1 MNVILL
7 SGGSGKRLWP
17 LSNDVRAKQFIKLFN
32 NKNGEKESMVQRMYR
47 GIRNIDT
54 RANIVIATNKVQI
67 AEIQSQIP
75 GKVNMSVEP
84 CKRNTFPAILLAACY
99 MHEKLDVS
107 ENEAILVCPVDSY
120 LVDGYFQTI
129 TTLFEVAQQKDT
141 NLCLM
146 GVAPTSPSEKYGYI
160 IPKAKEFVS
169 DVLYFKEKPN
179 REDALEYIRK
189 GALWN
194 SGVFAFKLKH
204 LFEVAHKMV
213 DFKGYDD
220 LLEKYE
226 TLENISF
233 DYAVVE
239 KEQNIKV
246 VKHLDQ
252 WDDLGTWDSLT
263 SRMPDKIVGNAKMEE
278 DCINTNVINELNIPI
293 ICLGT
298 KDLVVAASLDGILVT
313 DKSKA
318 DKIKAYVENVE
329 SPIRHAE
336 KSWGNYSIVDVS
348 EHSTIMKIHVNA
360 GKHMSYHAHER
371 RDEVWI
377 VVSGNG
383 ETIVDGL
390 TQKVEPGDILAIA
403 ADTRHTIIAETDLEL
418 IETQIG
424 DHIDV
429 KDKKKFEIE

>member
-17 LSNDVRAKQFIKLFN
+17 LSNDVRAKQFIKLFD

-47 GIRNIDT
+47 GIRNIDSK
-54 RANIVIATNKVQI
+54 ANIVIATNKVQI
-67 AEIQSQIP
+67 AEIQSQIS
-75 GKVNMSVEP
+75 GNLNMSVEP

-99 MHEKLDVS
+99 MHEKLGVS
-107 ENEAILVCPVDSY
+107 ENEAVLVCPVDSY
-120 LVDGYFQTI
+120 IVDGYFQTI
-129 TTLFEVAQQKDT
+129 TRLFSLAQQKDT

-160 IPKAKEFVS
+160 IPREKDFVS

-204 LFEVAHKMV
+204 LFEVAHNMV
-213 DFKGYDD
+213 DFVGYDD

-226 TLENISF
+226 SLENISF
-233 DYAVVE
+233 DYAFVE
-239 KEQNIKV
+239 KDKNIKV

-263 SRMPDKIVGNAKMEE
+263 SRMNDKVIGNAKTEE
-278 DCINTNVINELNIPI
+278 DCINTSVINELNIPI

-313 DKSKA
+313 NRNKA
-318 DKIKAYVENVE
+318 DRIKNYVEDLV
-329 SPIRHAE
+329 SPVRHAE
-336 KSWGNYSIVDVS
+336 KSWGSYSIVDAS
-348 EHSTIMKIHVNA
+348 EHSTIMKIHINA
-360 GKHMSYHAHER
+360 GKHMSYHAHEH

-377 VVSGNG
+377 VVSGKG

-403 ADTRHTIIAETDLEL
+403 AGTRHTIIAETDLEL

-424 DHIDV
+424 ENIDV